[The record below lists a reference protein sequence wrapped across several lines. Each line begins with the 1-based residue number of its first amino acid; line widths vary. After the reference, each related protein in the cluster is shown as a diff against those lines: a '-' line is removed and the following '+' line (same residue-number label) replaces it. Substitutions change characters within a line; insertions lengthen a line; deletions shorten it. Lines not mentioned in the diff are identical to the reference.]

1 MRDKRIICDRKK
13 LYKSGEMLVTAGI
26 FSAVIF
32 GVSATNVSADSTNN
46 TDVTVS
52 QATDKVAG
60 TTAATDKTADAATST
75 DKVASTAAATDK
87 TADAATSTDKVAS
100 TAVATDKTAD
110 ATTSTDK
117 VAST

>member
-13 LYKSGEMLVTAGI
+13 LYKSGKMLVTAGI

-52 QATDKVAG
+52 QATDKVVDTTVATTDKVAG
-60 TTAATDKTADAATST
+60 TTAATDKTADA
-75 DKVASTAAATDK
+75 
-87 TADAATSTDKVAS
+87 
-100 TAVATDKTAD
+100 
-110 ATTSTDK
+110 TTS
-117 VAST
+117 